1 MKSAFEVTLY
11 YPSGRIREFHYPMPK
26 NAVGTD
32 TVLNE
37 IRNEYPFAFCIVV
50 SRNGKESQWIN
61 PNYRRVKK

>member
-11 YPSGRIREFHYPMPK
+11 YPSGRIREFHYPMSK

-37 IRNEYPFAFCIVV
+37 IRNEHPTAFCIVV